1 MKRPVLVL
9 ALVAALSCAAGPAT
23 ATGEIVS
30 LITQDDRQR
39 LANFEETR
47 AGAIA
52 VARAQGAPGDIAEL
66 NEILGGEPVAISG
79 HDLTGNWQCRVTK
92 LDGPVELVIYS
103 WFRCRISDDGSGWR
117 LEKLT
122 GSQRVTGRFFDDGE
136 KRMIFLGAGHYSYE
150 EPLSYPQNSE
160 RDEVAY
166 AFLLDDGR
174 LRLEFP
180 APHLESRFD
189 ILELKR

>member
-1 MKRPVLVL
+1 MLPLLTGGCVQQDKYDNLLQVKRSLQEQLLTVTDERDSLEAQL
-9 ALVAALSCAAGPAT
+9 SNRTQQLSAA
-23 ATGEIVS
+23 
-30 LITQDDRQR
+30 R
-39 LANFEETR
+39 
-47 AGAIA
+47 
-52 VARAQGAPGDIAEL
+52 GDISLLQEKY
-66 NEILGGEPVAISG
+66 EILGGEPVAISG